1 MFIPFVDHFISDINE
16 RFLKHKKILENI
28 QNILPNKIENL
39 NEDELDESID
49 SILLQWPEISMN
61 SNDDVIKKESYLWQQ
76 KWRSAE
82 EKPNTFIDAMNLCN
96 ELVFP
101 NIFTILKICATIP
114 VTVAS
119 IERSFCDT

>member
-1 MFIPFVDHFISDINE
+1 M
-16 RFLKHKKILENI
+16 ENI
-28 QNILPNKIENL
+28 QNILPNKIKNL

-101 NIFTILKICATIP
+101 NFYNSKDLCNYPSHSCFDWKK
-114 VTVAS
+114 
-119 IERSFCDT
+119 FFDTLEK